1 VLRKVPAIDAARL
14 VFFLNTRNN
23 HQRSSLHMS
32 VRKEHSEELT
42 VKQRLTLFHK
52 TSLTAEQALS
62 LPEEDITIDTFLK
75 NGVKAV
81 NITAAGIRFVQ
92 LKKLG
97 ANDPSQLRRM
107 GFDALHLVDPVLCG
121 EASAAFGA
129 KAIIEA
135 FLVTPQDAVAL
146 AGSEAVTL
154 LNLSMNQL
162 LEACAG
168 SPTEAAAVLQQ
179 STSNNALEGVEAK
192 VLLDTGLRAP
202 QLKQVGLNLVSVSQL
217 VNVNRASIIKL
228 GFLL

>member
-1 VLRKVPAIDAARL
+1 
-14 VFFLNTRNN
+14 
-23 HQRSSLHMS
+23 MS
-32 VRKEHSEELT
+32 VRKERAEGLS
-42 VKQRLTLFHK
+42 VKQRLTLIHN

-62 LPEEDITIDTFLK
+62 LPEGEITIDALLK
-75 NGVKAV
+75 NGVKAI
-81 NITAAGIRFVQ
+81 NIAASGIRFVQ
-92 LKKLG
+92 LKEMG
-97 ANDPSQLRRM
+97 ANDASQLRRL

-129 KAIIEA
+129 KAIIEN

-146 AGSEAVTL
+146 SGSEAVQL

-179 STSNNALEGVEAK
+179 STSKNVLEGVDAN

-202 QLKQVGLNLVSVSQL
+202 QLKQVGLNLVSVSHL
-217 VNVNRASIIKL
+217 VNATRATTIKL
-228 GFLL
+228 GFSL

>member
-1 VLRKVPAIDAARL
+1 
-14 VFFLNTRNN
+14 
-23 HQRSSLHMS
+23 MS
-32 VRKEHSEELT
+32 VRKERAEGLS
-42 VKQRLTLFHK
+42 VKQRLTLFHN

-62 LPEEDITIDTFLK
+62 LPEGEITIDALLK
-75 NGVKAV
+75 NGVKAI
-81 NITAAGIRFVQ
+81 NIAASGIRFVQ
-92 LKKLG
+92 LKEMG
-97 ANDPSQLRRM
+97 ANDASQLRRL

-129 KAIIEA
+129 KAIIET

-146 AGSEAVTL
+146 SGSEAVQL

-179 STSNNALEGVEAK
+179 STSKNVLEGVDAN

-202 QLKQVGLNLVSVSQL
+202 QLKQVGLNLVSVSHL
-217 VNVNRASIIKL
+217 VNATRATTIKL
-228 GFLL
+228 GFSL